1 MKWHPLPA
9 FKPTLLLLA
18 AVLVT
23 GGPLARRSA
32 AMSVVAP
39 SFSTLVARAEQI
51 VRVQAT
57 AVNSRWDPAGPGQV
71 IHTYIQFQ
79 VLRTLKGAPQ
89 ATITLRLLGGQVG
102 GTGMVIPD
110 MPAFDVGATY
120 ILFIAQ
126 NGRAFCPLVGVLHGS
141 YRVVADA
148 ATGTERVA
156 RANGEPLR
164 AVADVILPIEAS
176 APPAGSVIAA
186 LQRDEFENAI
196 TQEIGH
202 AAP

>member
-1 MKWHPLPA
+1 MAK
-9 FKPTLLLLA
+9 FSLLLLA
-18 AVLVT
+18 AALVVA
-23 GGPLARRSA
+23 GPLARPAR

-39 SFSTLVARAEQI
+39 SFGTLVARAEQI

-57 AVNSRWDPAGPGQV
+57 AVNSRWDPAGAGQV
-71 IHTYIQFQ
+71 IHTYVQFQ

-89 ATITLRLLGGQVG
+89 NTLTLRLLGGQVG

-110 MPAFDVGATY
+110 MPAFEVGATY
-120 ILFIAQ
+120 ILFVAQ
-126 NGRAFCPLVGVLHGS
+126 NGQAFCPLVGVLHGS

-164 AVADVILPIEAS
+164 AVADVILPIEDS
-176 APPAGSVIAA
+176 APPAGSVTSA
-186 LQRDEFENAI
+186 LPRDDFENAI
-196 TQEIGH
+196 IQEIGH